1 MNYIKVKE
9 SQTIGSATKVI
20 DVLIP
25 LDRISY
31 ITGNTTTVTIEYAS
45 WDSSTNFDITIGG
58 FGTLASASG
67 GFQTVYALIDDLA
80 KSPNTVS
87 DYLKING
94 RDELTVSALFN

>member
-25 LDRISY
+25 LDRISF
-31 ITGNTTTVTIEYAS
+31 ITGTTTQVKIEYAS
-45 WDSSTNFDITIGG
+45 TDSGSNYDYVISG
-58 FGTLASASG
+58 FGTLASASE

-94 RDELTVSALFN
+94 DDVLTVTGAFN

>member
-9 SQTIGSATKVI
+9 SQTLGSDTKVI

-25 LDRISY
+25 VDRISF
-31 ITGNTTTVTIEYAS
+31 ITGTTTTVTIEYAS
-45 WDSSTNFDITIGG
+45 IDSSSNYDIVIGG
-58 FGTLASASG
+58 FGTLASASE

-94 RDELTVSALFN
+94 DDVLTVTGAFN